1 MHGKRAI
8 NPTPWLQHFSL
19 NHGIEDR
26 SGQRALYLSGQ
37 TSTEAD
43 GSARHAGDMVKQFGF
58 AWSNLKDALAAADM
72 GVANIVRL
80 NIYTTDVETFMA
92 SAEQIVPIF
101 ASDNAEICCTLLGVA
116 GLFDPDIVVELE
128 ATAVA

>member
-1 MHGKRAI
+1 MDKRVI
-8 NPTPWLQHFSL
+8 NPTPWLQHFGL
-19 NHGIEDR
+19 NHGVEIKN
-26 SGQRALYLSGQ
+26 GQRTLYLSGQ

-43 GSARHAGDMVKQFGF
+43 GAARHPGDLVQQCAF
-58 AWSNLKDALAAADM
+58 AWSNLKDALAASDM

-80 NIYTTDVETFMA
+80 NIYTTDVDAFMA

-101 ASDNAEICCTLLGVA
+101 ANDGAQVCCTLLGVA
-116 GLFDPDIVVELE
+116 RLFDPAIVVELE

>member
-1 MHGKRAI
+1 MDKRTI

-19 NHGIEDR
+19 NHGIEVKA
-26 SGQRALYLSGQ
+26 GQRTLYLSGQ

-43 GSARHAGDMVKQFGF
+43 GTARHPGDMVKQFAF

-72 GVANIVRL
+72 SVANVVRL
-80 NIYTTDVETFMA
+80 NIYTTDVDQFMA

-101 ASDNAEICCTLLGVA
+101 ANDGAQVCCTLLGVA
-116 GLFDPDIVVELE
+116 RLYDPAIVIELE